1 MSMLTILKYF
11 LLTGIDGRKA
21 IQRIAQPQTEGLRSL
36 GGLGQRL
43 NKQKNH
49 LFRESEMNGFSHLY
63 IQMHCLLL
71 VKCCIIVMYSVKNA

>member
-1 MSMLTILKYF
+1 MLTILKDF

-21 IQRIAQPQTEGLRSL
+21 IQRTAQPQTEGLRSL

-43 NKQKNH
+43 NRQKNH
-49 LFRESEMNGFSHLY
+49 LFRESEMDGFSHLY

-71 VKCCIIVMYSVKNA
+71 VKCCIIVMYAVKNA

>member
-43 NKQKNH
+43 NKQKTICSAEAEWMVS
-49 LFRESEMNGFSHLY
+49 R
-63 IQMHCLLL
+63 ICITDALLATT
-71 VKCCIIVMYSVKNA
+71 IDT